1 MEQKNTNTPAEE
13 KAVVVAEEI
22 GSGNAFVAAFEQQ
35 NGAMLYCSRK
45 AETPEEKA
53 VIYNAINNPDVKL
66 ADHVNNVIVMRDII
80 VQSVNVMNEK
90 TGEPVAAPRVTIIDT
105 DGNSYSCVSV
115 GVYNALLN
123 ICGIFGRP
131 SWPDGLPV
139 KVRQINR
146 GSNRILTLD
155 AAL

>member
-1 MEQKNTNTPAEE
+1 MEQKNTNPAEE

-22 GSGNAFVAAFEQQ
+22 GSGNAFVAAFEEQK
-35 NGAMLYCSRK
+35 GGMIYCSRK

-80 VQSVNVMNEK
+80 IQSVNVTNEK
-90 TGEPVAAPRVTIIDT
+90 TGELVSAPRVTIIDT

-115 GVYNALLN
+115 GVYNALYN
-123 ICGIFGRP
+123 ICAIFGRP
-131 SWPDGLPV
+131 ASWPNGLPV

-146 GSNRILTLD
+146 GSSRILTLD